1 MTGPGNSILPHT
13 GLCWYG
19 IQKLPMLLDAFNSE
33 IAGVKEA
40 TDSEYIH
47 RMRVASRRLRAALPL
62 FASCFP
68 EKHYMKWMQELT
80 RITRALGDARDADV
94 QIAFLQKS
102 LKRLQKEA
110 APEKG
115 STPGGKSPVEPALRF
130 LLLGLQKK
138 RGLLQKRVLSALAGL
153 EKSRVTEEMERTFST
168 MNAGFAAQHR
178 KPNLH
183 GIPAVAALRIGK
195 RLGRLLSYEPWVMH
209 PEAVAEHHATR
220 IAAKKLRYTME
231 IYGPVYRNSL
241 KKHLARVKKI
251 QEILGDIH
259 DGDVWIDHITLL
271 LLRERSLLRSSHK
284 TKRPDT
290 ITIASLKE
298 VLKERESERKRQYR
312 QFVRYWHA
320 LERENLWDDLE
331 KTLDSGRKVRYRLPS
346 TPTDEEVLTAV
357 HQLALVYPD
366 GQNHSCHVTLL
377 ALMLFDGLQP
387 LHNHGPRERFLLECA
402 GLLHD
407 IGWKFGQ
414 AGHNKRGA
422 EMVISCED
430 LPFDLP
436 DRGIIGQIILSHR
449 GKVPRSSHPYFP
461 LLSPVFQ
468 KKARELA
475 AILRLADG
483 LDFLHDDAVREVRC
497 AIEPDRVICDVVG
510 TGDLTREKE
519 RARSKADLF
528 VQVFDRDL
536 VIR

>member
-1 MTGPGNSILPHT
+1 MTGPGNTILPHT

-19 IQKLPMLLDAFNSE
+19 LQKLPLLLDAFNRE

-40 TDSEYIH
+40 TDIEYIH

-62 FASCFP
+62 FVSCFP
-68 EKHYMKWMQELT
+68 ERHYTKWMRELT
-80 RITRALGDARDADV
+80 KITRTLGDARDTDV

-102 LKRLQKEA
+102 LKHLQKEA
-110 APEKG
+110 AADKS
-115 STPGGKSPVEPALRF
+115 STPGGKSSMEPALRF
-130 LLLGLQKK
+130 LLEGLQKK
-138 RGLLQKRVLSALAGL
+138 RGFLQKRVLSALSSL
-153 EKSRVTEEMERTFST
+153 EKSRVTEEMQHTFTT
-168 MNAGFAAQHR
+168 MNAGFAAQR
-178 KPNLH
+178 VKSKLY
-183 GIPAVAALRIGK
+183 GIPPMAALRIGK
-195 RLGRLLSYEPWVMH
+195 RLLRLLSYESWVMH

-259 DGDVWIDHITLL
+259 DCDVWIDHITLL

-290 ITIASLKE
+290 VTISSLKE
-298 VLKERESERKRQYR
+298 VLKERESERKRRYR
-312 QFVRYWHA
+312 QFVHYWHA

-331 KTLDSGRKVRYRLPS
+331 KTLDSGRKVRFRLPS

-357 HQLALVYPD
+357 NQLAEEYPAM
-366 GQNHSCHVTLL
+366 QNHSRHVTAL
-377 ALMLFDGLQP
+377 ALMLFDTLQS
-387 LHNHGPRERFLLECA
+387 LHNLGSRDRFLLECA

-407 IGWKFGQ
+407 IGWKYGQ
-414 AGHNKRGA
+414 AGHNRKGA
-422 EMVISCED
+422 EMVISCEN
-430 LPFDLP
+430 LPFDLLEK
-436 DRGIIGQIILSHR
+436 GIIGLIILAHR
-449 GKVPRSSHPYFP
+449 GKAHLPSHPYYL
-461 LLSPVFQ
+461 LLSPVSQ
-468 KKARELA
+468 KKTRILA

-483 LDFLHDDAVREVRC
+483 LDYLHNEAVREVRC
-497 AIEPDRVICDVVG
+497 VISSDQVLCDVIG
-510 TGDLTREKE
+510 TGELIREKE

-528 VQVFDRDL
+528 VQAFDRDL